1 MTYAASPAGNWAVMK
16 MHNPPHPGELI
27 RKLYPKPLDLAITAA
42 AEGLAVTRKA
52 LSELVTARTDI

>member
-1 MTYAASPAGNWAVMK
+1 MK